1 VRAALAVAILT
12 AAGTAAA
19 DPHPMA
25 TGANPAPTTDAQVAM
40 TAETLTIDMA
50 VASAQVKAVVTLEN
64 QGDATKLVVG
74 FPCASGDTAG
84 QVDVPCKVPLKVTL
98 RGKKVKA
105 TKKMASKTAGFW
117 QWPMKLAAGEKVE
130 LVVSYKTPLY
140 NDRYDVPAAGM
151 GIFTY
156 RLTTGA
162 RWAGPIG
169 KLDITVNTLH
179 DVLIYI
185 SPAGYTRTHNTITW
199 SLTDYEPTEEIA
211 IMPVPEIGLM
221 LSGGKTAAE
230 SKAWLKSGKYKKST
244 VERAIEMLTK
254 KDSSMTT
261 DWPPLI
267 AKLGGVPAPDPDR
280 IDAVIAESV
289 KLLQDMAAN
298 AKE

>member
-1 VRAALAVAILT
+1 MRAALAVAILT
-12 AAGTAAA
+12 AAATASA

-50 VASAQVKAVVTLEN
+50 VASANVKAVVRLEN

-74 FPCASGDTAG
+74 FPCAYGDAAG

-105 TKKMASKTAGFW
+105 TKKKASKTDGFW
-117 QWPMKLAAGEKVE
+117 QWPMKLAAGETVE
-130 LVVSYKTPLY
+130 LVVSYKTPLF
-140 NDRYDVPAAGM
+140 NDRYDVPADGM

-169 KLDITVNTLH
+169 KLDITVHTLH
-179 DVLIYI
+179 DALLYI
-185 SPAGYTRTHNTITW
+185 SPAGYKRELGTITW
-199 SLTDYEPTEEIA
+199 SFTDYEPTEEVA
-211 IMPVPEIGLM
+211 IMPQPEVGLM
-221 LSGGKTAAE
+221 LTEGKTAAE
-230 SKAWLKSGKYKKST
+230 SRARVKAGNYKKST
-244 VERAIEMLTK
+244 VENVIEMLK
-254 KDSSMTT
+254 RDEGHV

-280 IDAVIAESV
+280 VKAVIAESIQ
-289 KLLQDMAAN
+289 LLQDMAAR